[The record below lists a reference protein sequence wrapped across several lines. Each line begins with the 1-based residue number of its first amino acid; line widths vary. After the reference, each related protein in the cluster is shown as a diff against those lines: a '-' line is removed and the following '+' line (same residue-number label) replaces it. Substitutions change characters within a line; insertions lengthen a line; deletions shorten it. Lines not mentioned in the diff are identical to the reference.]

1 MNKFVVMLLSAFAVA
16 NAYKS
21 GGFSSGSSFHSSSSS
36 FHSSSSSYKPS
47 TSSYKTSSSSSYKPS
62 TSSYK
67 TSSSSS
73 YSPKTSNAN
82 TVTYKPTTASKPT
95 TTAYKTTS
103 NGYKTSGSYNTNGS
117 SYKSYNRPISRQPS
131 WYSNSYHFHFNSG
144 RYNSGY
150 NYYPIYADPWHG
162 NLAAMTMGALVTYM
176 ILENGSRQPIYADGT
191 GSAYTMVNG
200 DRVLVAQDDNGNWAQ
215 LSPNTAV
222 GDGTPV
228 QVAPTNT
235 VVVEKKTMGGWGVFG
250 VLCFIGILGVVG
262 YFLYILFREK

>member
-1 MNKFVVMLLSAFAVA
+1 
-16 NAYKS
+16 
-21 GGFSSGSSFHSSSSS
+21 
-36 FHSSSSSYKPS
+36 
-47 TSSYKTSSSSSYKPS
+47 
-62 TSSYK
+62 
-67 TSSSSS
+67 
-73 YSPKTSNAN
+73 
-82 TVTYKPTTASKPT
+82 VTYKTTTASKPT

-103 NGYKTSGSYNTNGS
+103 NGYKTSSSYNTNGS

-131 WYSNSYHFHFNSG
+131 WYSNNYHFHFNSG

-176 ILENGSRQPIYADGT
+176 ILENGSRQPIYANGS

-228 QVAPTNT
+228 QNVAPTNT

-250 VLCFIGILGVVG
+250 LICFFGIVGFVVYVLYVILRG
-262 YFLYILFREK
+262 K